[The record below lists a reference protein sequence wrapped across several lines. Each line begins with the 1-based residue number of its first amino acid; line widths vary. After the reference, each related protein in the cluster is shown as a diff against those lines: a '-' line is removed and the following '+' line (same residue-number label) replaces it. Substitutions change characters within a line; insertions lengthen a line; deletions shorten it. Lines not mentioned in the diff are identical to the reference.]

1 MSKKRNIRLLIP
13 AVLIGMLASPNVLAV
28 TLEELAEQMK
38 QLAAENAELRQK
50 VEKLEAAAQSEAKE
64 ESPKKVAVKTEPTK
78 VETAKSSAGA
88 DSQSDKVVRINHKF
102 SYDMLDPTTNI
113 NRKQLLLLQNKK
125 SGEIATNSVYLGG
138 AVTPIV
144 DYNKSNTDS
153 KFGYLMRHP
162 TANNQR
168 TKTVSEALVHSA
180 QLSLTGNMGNWVTAY
195 FEALY
200 DPEQSFG
207 AGTNT
212 SLDRNQIQMRKA
224 YVLFGNLNESPL
236 YASIGKMATPFGLTD
251 TPNPFSAS
259 TVWHA
264 FGGLAYGLTGGY
276 SKDGLNLTAMA
287 VQGGAQFRSNN
298 TSVDGTNVP
307 SKLNNFVLDAN
318 YTIGG
323 TTMLGA
329 SYQGGSAYC
338 QDFPITHFSA
348 CAEDNPAYDVYAQ
361 SHFGNWMLLAEY
373 AKTVDEWP
381 GTFNPSNPQYAA
393 SKVTS
398 WGIGGKY
405 RASAFN
411 KPLDLSAD
419 FSRFVAGPSGAPWE
433 KQDQIVLG
441 VASFLSPSVKLFGE
455 YVHTDGYAPL
465 NFISGGNLDD
475 PGATHSDSN
484 AKSDIILF
492 GANVAF

>member
-1 MSKKRNIRLLIP
+1 MSKKLTKRILFPALL
-13 AVLIGMLASPNVLAV
+13 LSLFASPNVLAV

-50 VEKLEAAAQSEAKE
+50 VEKLEATEQSNT
-64 ESPKKVAVKTEPTK
+64 ESVSTTQALAKTEPTQVNDQLVRVNNK
-78 VETAKSSAGA
+78 V
-88 DSQSDKVVRINHKF
+88 

-113 NRKQLLLLQNKK
+113 NRKQLLLLENKQ
-125 SGEIATNSVYLGG
+125 SGEITTNSVYLGG
-138 AVTPIV
+138 AVTPIL

-162 TANNQR
+162 TENNQR

-180 QLSLTGNMGNWVTAY
+180 QLSLTGNMGDWVTGY

-212 SLDRNQIQMRKA
+212 SLNRNQIQMRKA

-236 YASIGKMATPFGLTD
+236 YAAIGKMATPFGLTD
-251 TPNPFSAS
+251 TPNPFTAS

-264 FGGLAYGLTGGY
+264 FGGLAYGVQGGY

-287 VQGGAQFRSNN
+287 VQGGSQFRSNN
-298 TSVDGTNVP
+298 TPVDGSNVP
-307 SKLNNFVLDAN
+307 SKLNNYVLDAN
-318 YTIGG
+318 YTIAG
-323 TTMLGA
+323 TTMVGA
-329 SYQGGSAYC
+329 SYQAGSAYC
-338 QDFPITHFSA
+338 QGYPVTHFSA
-348 CAEDNPAYDVYAQ
+348 CTEDNPAYDVYARSQ
-361 SHFGNWMLLAEY
+361 IGNWTLLAEY

-381 GTFNPSNPQYAA
+381 GTFNPSNPQFAA

-398 WGIGGKY
+398 WGVGGKY
-405 RASAFN
+405 RTSVFS

-419 FSRFVAGPSGAPWE
+419 FSRFVSGPSGAPWE

-441 VASFLSPSVKLFGE
+441 IATFLSPSVKLFGE
-455 YVHTDGYAPL
+455 YIHTDGYAPL
-465 NFISGGNLDD
+465 NFISGGNLAD
-475 PGATHSDSN
+475 PGATHSDRN
-484 AKSDIILF
+484 AKSDILMF

>member
-1 MSKKRNIRLLIP
+1 MKKYKLKRLIP
-13 AVLIGMLASPNVLAV
+13 VMLIGLLANTDVFAI
-28 TLEELAEQMK
+28 TLDELAEQMK
-38 QLAAENAELRQK
+38 QLSAENAELRQK
-50 VEKLEAAAQSEAKE
+50 IEKLEASGQQKTKAVTVNESKE
-64 ESPKKVAVKTEPTK
+64 TESKKVTTAGSSVSKT
-78 VETAKSSAGA
+78 
-88 DSQSDKVVRINHKF
+88 DDNRVVRTNHEF
-102 SYDMLDPTTNI
+102 SYQMLDPTTNI
-113 NRKQLLLLQNKK
+113 NRKQLLLLENKK

-144 DYNKSNTDS
+144 DYQKSNTDS

-162 TANNQR
+162 TANNQV

-180 QLSLTGNMGNWVTAY
+180 QLSLVGNMGDWVSAY

-224 YVLFGNLNESPL
+224 YVLFGNLDKSPF

-251 TPNPFSAS
+251 TPNPFTAS

-264 FGGLAYGLTGGY
+264 FGGLAYGVTGGY
-276 SKDGLNLTAMA
+276 TNDGLNITAMA

-318 YTIGG
+318 YTIAGS
-323 TTMLGA
+323 TMLGA

-338 QDFPITHFSA
+338 QDFPVTHFSA
-348 CAEDNPAYDVYAQ
+348 CVEDNPAYDLYAQ
-361 SHFGNWMLLAEY
+361 SHFGNWMFLAEY
-373 AKTVDEWP
+373 AKTVDEWA
-381 GTFNPSNPQYAA
+381 GTFNPSIPQYAA

-419 FSRFVAGPSGAPWE
+419 FSRFVAGPSGSPWE
-433 KQDQIVLG
+433 RQDQFVLG

-455 YVHTDGYAPL
+455 YIHTAGYAPL

-475 PGATHSDSN
+475 PSQTHSDID